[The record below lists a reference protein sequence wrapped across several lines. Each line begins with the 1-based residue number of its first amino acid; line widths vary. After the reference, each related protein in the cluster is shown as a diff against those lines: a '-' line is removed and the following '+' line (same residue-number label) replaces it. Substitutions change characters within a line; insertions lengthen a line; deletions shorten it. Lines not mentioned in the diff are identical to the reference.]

1 MNVPLSTSTRAQGR
15 RSKISVQASD
25 VGLGAI
31 ATLSARGHVVC
42 LAPQNYYEYG
52 VVATRPAELKGL
64 GLSISQ
70 AAQGVE
76 KFDRDF
82 EVLF

>member
-1 MNVPLSTSTRAQGR
+1 M
-15 RSKISVQASD
+15 
-25 VGLGAI
+25 
-31 ATLSARGHVVC
+31 SARGHVVC